1 MSEPSVFPD
10 LAALLA
16 GLASVLRDKGAGS
29 EAVAVLDRT
38 PNPYA
43 STFASEIVTCRLA
56 GANECRL
63 FCKYGAGP
71 REEVYGHKGGVAYE
85 AAVHCQVLQPLQ
97 VGPPRFYG
105 AYNDRETGITWL
117 IRDYLDPGELLYR
130 KPAALALAA
139 RWIARF
145 HNASA
150 ARLARTPLPF
160 LKVYDADYYLGWA
173 RRTRGFAGSLHQR
186 FTWLEC
192 LCERFGEVVAN
203 LTAAPSA
210 VIHGEYYPENIL
222 WCDGKICPIDW
233 ESAAVAPGEIDLA
246 SLTERWSGK
255 IVRRCLHEYQQA
267 RWPQGP
273 PAGFE
278 RTLAAAR
285 LYLNLR
291 WLGDRPEWTTHKAD
305 RWRFQQVRAAAEQL
319 GLIKECST

>member
-1 MSEPSVFPD
+1 MSGPSVFPG
-10 LAALLA
+10 LSALTA
-16 GLASVLRDKGAGS
+16 GLTSVLNGNGTQGGP
-29 EAVAVLDRT
+29 VAVLDRT

-85 AAVHCQVLQPLQ
+85 AAVHRDLLRPLQ
-97 VGPPRFYG
+97 VCPPHFYG
-105 AYNDRETGITWL
+105 AYTDGVTGMTWL
-117 IRDYLDPGELLYR
+117 IRDYLNPGEPLYR
-130 KPAALALAA
+130 RPAVLGLAA
-139 RWIARF
+139 RWIGCF
-145 HNASA
+145 HSASA
-150 ARLARTPLPF
+150 ARLASAPSPF

-173 RRTRGFAGSLHQR
+173 RRTSHFAGPLHRRFPWVQR
-186 FTWLEC
+186 
-192 LCERFGEVVAN
+192 LCEGFGEVVAL
-203 LTAAPSA
+203 LTAAPPA

-222 WCDGKICPIDW
+222 WYDGKICPIDW

-246 SLTERWSGK
+246 SLTERWAGK
-255 IVRRCLHEYQQA
+255 TVQRCQHEYLQA
-267 RWPQGP
+267 RWPEGP
-273 PAGFE
+273 PTDFE

-305 RWRFQQVRAAAEQL
+305 RWRFKQVRAAAEQL
-319 GLIKECST
+319 GLIEKRSP